1 VTEPTVAAADEILRK
16 HGIRYV
22 VVGGQAIAREA
33 ATATRD
39 VDVMVT
45 TADYRKA
52 VEQLAKDPS
61 LTLAWEGGPVTR
73 FGIVA
78 QRGTPLDVVD
88 AGEFSGT
95 KSAQEFLEFLV
106 HEHSVHV
113 EGIRYLSADAV
124 WYTRLLTKRWKAYA
138 EKIVTNIIDGLSP
151 DHLDRVAEIAREF
164 GTESVLQE
172 RLDYVREELKRPD
185 LKELVREE

>member
-1 VTEPTVAAADEILRK
+1 MTEPTVAAADELLRK
-16 HGIRYV
+16 YSIRYL
-22 VVGGQAIAREA
+22 VVGGQAIAQEA

-45 TADYRKA
+45 TADYRNA
-52 VEQLAKDPS
+52 VERLAKDPG

-88 AGEFSGT
+88 AGVFSGT
-95 KSAQEFLEFLV
+95 KTAQEFFEFLV
-106 HEHSVHV
+106 REHSIHV
-113 EGIRYLSADAV
+113 EGIRYLSPDAV

-138 EKIVTNIIDGLSP
+138 EKIVTNIIDGLST
-151 DHLDRVAEIAREF
+151 DHLDRVAEIARKF
-164 GTESVLQE
+164 GTESTIRE
-172 RLDYVREELKRPD
+172 RLEYVREELKRPD
-185 LKELVREE
+185 LQQLVDQG